1 MNCCI
6 SKGWSFTHWK
16 ERGVRLCPKD
26 LNSAETGNAIVIPTE
41 IKNWQD
47 GWWYSGGR
55 RRGSRTEYLPELQK
69 LVLEC
74 DAPIP
79 HAEQCGKDRCL
90 SVLERGSTHEAFWVL
105 SLCCSKGECLRW
117 HLWRMTEWGAG
128 PYGLWYG
135 ERKPQ
140 GNPRPL
146 RELCWS
152 RQGLGESS
160 FRLNHS
166 ARPL

>member
-79 HAEQCGKDRCL
+79 HAEQCGKVRCL

-105 SLCCSKGECLRW
+105 FVTVLFKRRMSALTSVEDDWVGCRSLW
-117 HLWRMTEWGAG
+117 PVVWRKEAS
-128 PYGLWYG
+128 
-135 ERKPQ
+135 RKPQ
-140 GNPRPL
+140 ATQGTML
-146 RELCWS
+146 IKAGAGRE
-152 RQGLGESS
+152 
-160 FRLNHS
+160 
-166 ARPL
+166 